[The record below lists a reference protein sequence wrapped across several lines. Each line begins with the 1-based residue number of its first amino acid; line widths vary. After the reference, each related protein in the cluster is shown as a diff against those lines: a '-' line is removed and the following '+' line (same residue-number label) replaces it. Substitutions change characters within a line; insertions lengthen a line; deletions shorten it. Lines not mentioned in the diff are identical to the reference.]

1 MEIGNLLVGAVERQ
15 MKILDAEVVDI
26 AFFQCLQGL
35 VQIEIHESIT
45 RHSHLEFLVGVGSR
59 LRIGSILR
67 ADHQDVYKRQY
78 WASMIGPCNIYICK
92 QVTEPHERRPIYQAL
107 PSWRECSNRIQDML

>member
-67 ADHQDVYKRQY
+67 ADHHRNDDC
-78 WASMIGPCNIYICK
+78 G
-92 QVTEPHERRPIYQAL
+92 
-107 PSWRECSNRIQDML
+107 